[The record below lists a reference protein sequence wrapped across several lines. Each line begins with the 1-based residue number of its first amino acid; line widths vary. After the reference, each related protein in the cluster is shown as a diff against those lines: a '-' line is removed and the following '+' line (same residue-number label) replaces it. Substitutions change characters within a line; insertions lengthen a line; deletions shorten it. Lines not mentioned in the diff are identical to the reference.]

1 SPLFLPI
8 RPSSL
13 TTLSR
18 PAMTSGGAAGCQ
30 YQKYPVPPAGIFF
43 PDIIPF
49 AKRAFALQ
57 KPPVAWI
64 FII

>member
-1 SPLFLPI
+1 
-8 RPSSL
+8 SL

-18 PAMTSGGAAGCQ
+18 PAMASGGAAGCQ

-57 KPPVAWI
+57 KPHSSVD
-64 FII
+64 FYHLKK